1 MLRYVVNVLISGA
14 FLVPYV
20 LMLATVG
27 LPLFFME
34 LTFGQFGSL
43 GPITIWKINP
53 LFKGNA
59 KFTMWSLTFLL
70 QLEQFSAIK

>member
-1 MLRYVVNVLISGA
+1 MMISGA

-20 LMLATVG
+20 LMLASVG

-53 LFKGNA
+53 LFKGND
-59 KFTMWSLTFLL
+59 KSTMCDQPFFYRHNNF
-70 QLEQFSAIK
+70 QR